1 MEINQESFTQVAF
14 AENLHRHI
22 KRFLKSIRTEYRL
35 TQQLEAATQEKEVAS
50 DLVFESLAPLTDN
63 ELLTLAKNYPDCE
76 KFISLVLESRKEN
89 SENAE
94 IEAKN
99 DNRT

>member
-35 TQQLEAATQEKEVAS
+35 TQQLGSSYT
-50 DLVFESLAPLTDN
+50 
-63 ELLTLAKNYPDCE
+63 
-76 KFISLVLESRKEN
+76 RK
-89 SENAE
+89 
-94 IEAKN
+94 
-99 DNRT
+99 RGC